1 MTNKKEDYYWLN
13 RKSRKFL
20 SRGYLE
26 AGQTAEDRIEQI
38 CKHAESILN
47 IPGFGDKFK
56 GYLAKGY
63 YSLSSPI
70 WSNFGTDKGLPI
82 SCFSSYIPDDLE
94 GILGKVAEVGM
105 MTKIG
110 GGTSGYFGEVRPRGS
125 ATSSGGTSCGAV
137 HFMQLYETT
146 TNVVSQSNV
155 RRGQFAAYLPID
167 HADLS
172 EFLEIKEPGNPIQNL
187 HLGVCITD
195 DWMKD
200 MVYGKNWDKRE
211 IWASVVRKRFASGEP
226 YLFFTDNVNN
236 NAPQVYKDK
245 GLKIH
250 GSNLCSEICLSTSAD
265 ESFVCD
271 LSSMNLLHFEEWV
284 ETDAVETLIYFLDAV
299 MTDFIN
305 KVKDVDHMQA
315 PYRFAVKQ
323 RALGLGVLGWHSFL
337 QSKMLA
343 FESFEAKMFNVRIFK
358 TIKERAVAASKEL
371 ATKYG
376 EPELMKGTGLRNS
389 TLIAIAPT
397 TSSSQILGQVSQGI
411 EPLNSNYFVKG
422 LAKGDFTYKNPYLKD
437 VLKKHSKND
446 DDTWESI
453 LVHGGSVQ
461 HLTFLSQEEKDVFK
475 TFGEISQKEI
485 VIQAAAR
492 QRYIDQS
499 QSLNILIPPNV
510 DPKEVSDLL
519 IFGWEQGIKTF
530 YYQRS
535 ANAAQELNRS
545 ILTCKSCEG

>member
-1 MTNKKEDYYWLN
+1 MINKKEDYYWLN
-13 RKSRKFL
+13 RKARKFL
-20 SRGYLE
+20 SRGYLDKD
-26 AGQTAEDRIEQI
+26 QTAENRIEQI
-38 CKHAESILN
+38 CAHAENILK
-47 IPGFGDKFK
+47 IQGFGEKLK
-56 GYLAKGY
+56 GYIAKGY

-82 SCFSSYIPDDLE
+82 SCFSSYIPDNLD
-94 GILGKVAEVGM
+94 GILSKVGEVGT

-125 ATSSGGTSCGAV
+125 SISSGGTSCGAV
-137 HFMQLYETT
+137 HFMQLYETA

-155 RRGQFAAYLPID
+155 RRGSFAAYLPID
-167 HADLS
+167 HPDLP
-172 EFLEIKEPGNPIQNL
+172 EFLDIKEAGNPIQNL
-187 HLGVCITD
+187 HMGVCIND
-195 DWMKD
+195 EWMKD

-211 IWASVVRKRFASGEP
+211 IWASVVRKRFACGEP
-226 YLFFTDNVNN
+226 YLFFTDNVAKG
-236 NAPQVYKDK
+236 APTVYKDK

-271 LSSMNLLHFEEWV
+271 LSSMNLLHFEEWS

-299 MTDFIN
+299 MSDFID
-305 KVKDVDHMQA
+305 KVKDVHHMEA
-315 PYRFAVKQ
+315 AYKFAVSQ

-343 FESFEAKMFNVRIFK
+343 FESFEAKMLNVRIFSF
-358 TIKERAVAASKEL
+358 IKQRALIASKKLAEL
-371 ATKYG
+371 YG
-376 EPELMKGTGLRNS
+376 EPELLKGYGLRNS

-397 TSSSQILGQVSQGI
+397 TSSSFILGQVSQGI

-422 LAKGDFTYKNPYLKD
+422 LAKGDFTFKNPFLRD
-437 VLKKHSKND
+437 LLKKHDKND

-453 LVHGGSVQ
+453 LLRGGSVQ
-461 HLTFLSQEEKDVFK
+461 HLTFLSAEEKAVFK

-485 VIQAAAR
+485 VIQAAQR
-492 QRYIDQS
+492 QKYIDQS
-499 QSLNILIPPNV
+499 QSLNIMIPPDV

-535 ANAAQELNRS
+535 GNSAQELSRS
-545 ILTCKSCEG
+545 ILACKSCEG